1 MHQDFGRKSLWTVR
15 RLGLPAIIR
24 PCPDCRC
31 TRHQAAGKFRV
42 NANGKLLDVWMLVL
56 CAGCERTSKVPVHER
71 VHVRELDGARRTAF
85 EQNDADL
92 VRELVTSASLA
103 ERAGYRL
110 DWDGT
115 WALETDLP
123 FIELEQGTLADT
135 EVFVHF
141 ELPVPIRV
149 ERLLMEG
156 LGLSRGRVRTL
167 IGEGLIR
174 LPGRLRASGRV
185 GADFGFAVGRGSAP
199 FMPGF
204 MRETR

>member
-1 MHQDFGRKSLWTVR
+1 MNQDLGRKSLWTVR
-15 RLGLPAIIR
+15 QLGLPAVVR
-24 PCPDCRC
+24 SCPDCRC

-56 CAGCERTSKVPVHER
+56 CEGCGRTSKVPVHER
-71 VHVRELDGARRTAF
+71 IHVRELDGARRTAF
-85 EQNDADL
+85 ENNDGDL
-92 VRELVTSASLA
+92 VHELVTSASLA

-110 DWDGT
+110 DWEGT
-115 WALETDLP
+115 WALETDMP
-123 FIELEQGTLADT
+123 FIELEQGALADT
-135 EVFVHF
+135 EVIVGF

-156 LGLSRGRVRTL
+156 LGLSRGRVRAL
-167 IGEGLIR
+167 IEEGLIR

-185 GADFGFAVGRGSAP
+185 SAGFGFAVGGGSAP